1 MRKSYRNQKGGTLLE
16 GAITLMLFFT
26 LIFGVLE
33 FGRAYNLYQTIT
45 NAAREGARYSVAPF
59 SGTDNLPTTTQV
71 EARVQQ
77 YLNSVG
83 ARNTTITVNQT
94 TTGTVNGVN
103 VVYTNVHVTA
113 PYTFLFFP
121 FGSVT
126 MQTTAQMRNE
136 TSP

>member
-1 MRKSYRNQKGGTLLE
+1 MKKSQRNQKGGTLLE
-16 GAITLMLFFT
+16 AAITLMLFFT

-33 FGRAYNLYQTIT
+33 FGRAYNLYQAIT

-59 SGTDNLPTTTQV
+59 SGTNNLPTTTNV

-77 YLNSVG
+77 YLDSVG
-83 ARNTTITVNQT
+83 ARNTTVSVVQN
-94 TTGTVNGVN
+94 TTGTVNGAN
-103 VVYTNVHVTA
+103 VVYTTVNVTA

-126 MQTTAQMRNE
+126 MQTSAQMRNE